1 MNKFEN
7 LLKKAIIFLVLTSK
21 FCILFIFQN
30 FMKKYSL
37 FLGLASIFSLWLL
50 WNFSNAEYNLQID
63 ADNNEVYLTS
73 GDNKITLENANKYLS
88 WNENSSNSNSWSTL
102 TVTISSPNDIAKAET
117 WNEINSWDIEWTWS
131 IDWTWTEI
139 WTWTIMTWTETSTWA
154 SRILWENINA
164 ELLTWD
170 EFDRALYW
178 MYMNWLTK
186 YNNSDEFRPYD
197 NLTREESAKMIGQLY
212 SVLWFPK
219 EDKWF
224 NCSFVDTNMFDPTLA
239 EHIYNVCRRWIFR
252 GNDKTQQYMP
262 HDNLTKGQLLAVL
275 LRIFEWKMSN
285 ESAQPRWIEYYVKAL
300 ALSMTNEKNL
310 AKFDQPVSRW
320 EASLLIFRFK
330 DMVIEEEQYKLYLAR
345 LSNLEWDNDTYLR
358 QIEQFKSEWESSRI
372 ASEDNSTTDNSNP
385 DSNEI
390 ISWTWDTASTTWSD
404 VSLAIIAWNETLTN
418 SSEFIE
424 SLNWMYD
431 NGMTSY
437 NTTESF
443 MPYQT
448 ITRAQVAKMLD
459 KFATATNLTTVRNL
473 WTCEFTDVDPQ
484 SEFKDSITKVCQYG
498 VMAGSNDKF
507 SPDQV
512 VTKAEFIAM
521 LIRLFDWTKLDESI
535 NPRWTEYYK
544 RAIEIWLISAQD
556 TVSFTSEIARYD
568 VATYLYRL
576 KVRLTMY
583 NNLNTTQLSDE
594 ILKTLSE
601 TTTTGENWKIN
612 VKAYVDIL
620 ALNNS
625 AFTDGYVELMW
636 ERYKVERSEL
646 DSYNVWSNS
655 FVRYWKLYNLEN
667 YEQIWSITFI
677 LTNWALVEWTV
688 RANKVSYYLEKD
700 PNTTTYYNLTQK

>member
-1 MNKFEN
+1 
-7 LLKKAIIFLVLTSK
+7 
-21 FCILFIFQN
+21 
-30 FMKKYSL
+30 MKKYSI
-37 FLGLASIFSLWLL
+37 FLGLATILSISLV
-50 WNFSNAEYNLQID
+50 WN
-63 ADNNEVYLTS
+63 
-73 GDNKITLENANKYLS
+73 
-88 WNENSSNSNSWSTL
+88 
-102 TVTISSPNDIAKAET
+102 TIKAESA
-117 WNEINSWDIEWTWS
+117 I
-131 IDWTWTEI
+131 TWTGNEI
-139 WTWTIMTWTETSTWA
+139 WTWNCTLQIDEKNNKVYLKCWDKEVQLENAEEFLSWSKSESSSGSTLSITITSPNDSQTNTWSESNSWDTVWTWDISTWSIAWTWAEISSWDVMWTWAETTTWTVATWSEASTWTT
-154 SRILWENINA
+154 RVLWEHVNA

-186 YNNSDEFRPYD
+186 YNNSEEFRPYD

-224 NCSFVDTNMFDPTLA
+224 NCNFVDTNMFDPTLS

-252 GNDKTQQYMP
+252 WNDKTQQYMP

-285 ESAQPRWIEYYVKAL
+285 ETAQPRWIEYYVKAL
-300 ALSMTNEKNL
+300 TLSMTNEKNL
-310 AKFDQPVSRW
+310 AKFDQPVSRR

-330 DMVIEEEQYKLYLAR
+330 NMVSDEEQYKLYLAR
-345 LSNLEWDNDTYLR
+345 LTNLEWDNDSYLK
-358 QIEQFKSEWESSRI
+358 QIEELKSQWEESKTSSEE
-372 ASEDNSTTDNSNP
+372 EDSKIDNSNP

-390 ISWTWDTASTTWSD
+390 VSWTWENATTTWSD
-404 VSLAIIAWNETLTN
+404 VSLAIIAWNEKLTD
-418 SSEFIE
+418 SSEFME

-459 KFATATNLTTVRNL
+459 KFATATNLTTIRNE
-473 WTCEFTDVDPQ
+473 WNCEFSDVDPQ
-484 SEFKDSITKVCQYG
+484 SEYKDSITKVCQYG
-498 VMAGSNDKF
+498 VMAGSSDKF

-521 LIRLFDWTKLDESI
+521 LIRLFDWAKLDESV
-535 NPRWTEYYK
+535 NPWWTEYYK

-556 TVSFTSEIARYD
+556 TVSFTDEIARYD

-583 NNLNTTQLSDE
+583 NNLNSTQLSDE
-594 ILKTLSE
+594 VLKTLSE
-601 TTTTGENWKIN
+601 TVTTWDDWKVN

-625 AFTDGYVELMW
+625 AFTDGYIEFLD
-636 ERYKVERSEL
+636 ERYKVSRSEL
-646 DSYNVWSNS
+646 DSYNVGVNS
-655 FVRYWKLYNLEN
+655 FVRYGKVYSLETD
-667 YEQIWSITFI
+667 EQVGSISFI
-677 LTNWALVEWTV
+677 LTNWTLVEWSIRV
-688 RANKVSYYLEKD
+688 NKNSYYLTKD
-700 PNTTTYYNLTQK
+700 SNTTTYYNLTQK

>member
-1 MNKFEN
+1 M
-7 LLKKAIIFLVLTSK
+7 
-21 FCILFIFQN
+21 LFIYFQN

-37 FLGLASIFSLWLL
+37 FLGLATIFSLSLL
-50 WNFSNAEYNLQID
+50 WNFSNAEYNLNID
-63 ADNNEVYLTS
+63 ENSNEVSLVSWDTKLTIDDVNKKLADNNSDINLVL
-73 GDNKITLENANKYLS
+73 N
-88 WNENSSNSNSWSTL
+88 WSWSGTS
-102 TVTISSPNDIAKAET
+102 TGNTTWTWAE
-117 WNEINSWDIEWTWS
+117 NNSWDTVWTWNIS
-131 IDWTWTEI
+131 SWAVAWSWTEI
-139 WTWTIMTWTETSTWA
+139 WTWTEISSWTVIWTWTATTWSQASTWTTRA
-154 SRILWENINA
+154 LWENVNA

-186 YNNSDEFRPYD
+186 YNNSEEFRPYD

-252 GNDKTQQYMP
+252 WNDKTQQYMP

-275 LRIFEWKMSN
+275 LRIFEWKMSD

-300 ALSMTNEKNL
+300 TLSMTNEKNL

-330 DMVIEEEQYKLYLAR
+330 NMVSDEEQYNLYLAR
-345 LSNLEWDNDTYLR
+345 LSNLEWDNDSYLK
-358 QIEQFKSEWESSRI
+358 QIDELKSKWEESKISSDEGSDI
-372 ASEDNSTTDNSNP
+372 DDSNP

-390 ISWTWDTASTTWSD
+390 ISWTWDTASTTGSD
-404 VSLAIIAWNETLTN
+404 VSLDIIAWNETLTD
-418 SSEFIE
+418 SSEFME
-424 SLNWMYD
+424 SINWMYD

-459 KFATATNLTTVRNL
+459 KFATATNLTTIRNQ
-473 WTCEFTDVDPQ
+473 WNCEFSDVDSQ

-498 VMAGSNDKF
+498 IMAGSNDKF

-512 VTKAEFIAM
+512 VTKAEFVAM
-521 LIRLFDWTKLDESI
+521 LIRLFDWAKLDESV
-535 NPRWTEYYK
+535 NPWWTEYYK

-556 TVSFTSEIARYD
+556 TVSFTDNIARYD

-583 NNLNTTQLSDE
+583 NNLNSTQLSDE
-594 ILKTLSE
+594 VLKTLSE
-601 TTTTGENWKIN
+601 TVTTGDDWKVN

-625 AFTDGYVELMW
+625 AFTDGYIEFLD
-636 ERYKVERSEL
+636 ERFKVARSEL
-646 DSYNVWSNS
+646 DSYNVWTNS
-655 FVRYWKLYNLEN
+655 FVRYGKLYSLETD
-667 YEQIWSITFI
+667 EQIGSISFI
-677 LTNWALVEWTV
+677 LTNWTLVEWSV
-688 RANKVSYYLEKD
+688 RINKVSYYLEKD
-700 PNTTTYYNLTQK
+700 SNTTTYYNLTQK

>member
-1 MNKFEN
+1 
-7 LLKKAIIFLVLTSK
+7 
-21 FCILFIFQN
+21 
-30 FMKKYSL
+30 MKKYSI
-37 FLGLASIFSLWLL
+37 FLGLSAIFSISLL

-63 ADNNEVYLTS
+63 ADKNEVYLTS
-73 GDNKITLENANKYLS
+73 WDDKITLENADKYLS
-88 WNENSSNSNSWSTL
+88 WNESNNNSWSTL
-102 TVTISSPNDIAKAET
+102 SVSVTSPNTQANT
-117 WNEINSWDIEWTWS
+117 WSESNSWNIAWTWDVNTWS
-131 IDWTWTEI
+131 TVWTWTVT
-139 WTWTIMTWTETSTWA
+139 TWSAASTWA
-154 SRILWENINA
+154 TRVFWENINA

-239 EHIYNVCRRWIFR
+239 EHIYNVCRRGIFR
-252 GNDKTQQYMP
+252 WNDKTQQYMP

-285 ESAQPRWIEYYVKAL
+285 ETAQPRWIEYYVKAL
-300 ALSMTNEKNL
+300 TLSMTNEKIL
-310 AKFDQPVSRW
+310 AKFDQPVSRR

-330 DMVIEEEQYKLYLAR
+330 NMVSDEEQYKLYLAR
-345 LSNLEWDNDTYLR
+345 LTNLEWDNDSYLK
-358 QIEQFKSEWESSRI
+358 QIEELKSQWEESKTSSEE
-372 ASEDNSTTDNSNP
+372 EDSKIDNSNP

-390 ISWTWDTASTTWSD
+390 VSWTWENATTTWSD
-404 VSLAIIAWNETLTN
+404 VSLAIIAWNEKLTD
-418 SSEFIE
+418 SSEFME

-459 KFATATNLTTVRNL
+459 KFATATNLTTVRNE
-473 WTCEFTDVDPQ
+473 WNCEFSDVDPQ

-498 VMAGSNDKF
+498 VMAGSSDKF

-512 VTKAEFIAM
+512 VTKAEFVAM
-521 LIRLFDWTKLDESI
+521 LIRLFDWTKLDESV
-535 NPRWTEYYK
+535 NPWWTEYYK

-556 TVSFTSEIARYD
+556 TVSFTDEIARYD

-583 NNLNTTQLSDE
+583 NNLNSTQLSDE
-594 ILKTLSE
+594 VLKTLSE
-601 TTTTGENWKIN
+601 TVATWDDWKVN

-625 AFTDGYVELMW
+625 AFTDGYIEFLD
-636 ERYKVERSEL
+636 ERYKVSRSEL
-646 DSYNVWSNS
+646 DSYNVGVNS
-655 FVRYWKLYNLEN
+655 FVRYGKVYSLETD
-667 YEQIWSITFI
+667 EQVGSISFI
-677 LTNWALVEWTV
+677 LTNWTLVEWSIRV
-688 RANKVSYYLEKD
+688 NKNSYYLTKD
-700 PNTTTYYNLTQK
+700 SNTTTYYNLTQK